1 MKPTLHDILKS
12 EGLIAAARPVPRT
25 VWQSFLVPV
34 DFTDRSRE
42 ALRLAVS
49 LAADP
54 EDRITLLHVIE
65 PDPWLARGN
74 EVMMILGMGRAEL
87 CDAAAARLHRWAAQE
102 AGPDIEVT
110 TLVRFGPAE
119 REIIRV
125 VESHGCDAIVLATQ
139 PRNWFSRLFHRGL
152 TRRLQ
157 KKAPCAVITIRPPRT
172 PTDPEAIQT
181 PEPVQ
186 GVTLPVTSSG
196 RLPVRTEYPF
206 PEKAVHFRPGQNR
219 LG

>member
-1 MKPTLHDILKS
+1 MKTTLHDILKT
-12 EGLIAAARPVPRT
+12 ERLIAAARPVPRT

-74 EVMMILGMGRAEL
+74 EVMMTLAKSRGEL
-87 CDAAAARLHRWAAQE
+87 CDAAAARLHRWATQE

-110 TLVRFGPAE
+110 TLVRFGPLE
-119 REIIRV
+119 REIVRV
-125 VESHGCDAIVLATQ
+125 VETHRCDALVLATQ
-139 PRNWFSRLFHRGL
+139 PRSWFRRLFHRGL
-152 TRRLQ
+152 AGRLQ
-157 KKAPCAVITIRPPRT
+157 KKAPCTVITIRPPRT
-172 PTDPEAIQT
+172 PMEAEAIKS

-186 GVTLPVTSSG
+186 DFTLPVASSA
-196 RLPVRTEYPF
+196 RLPVRTAYPF

-219 LG
+219 LE